1 MLKLG
6 IQKQIW
12 IGKNMK
18 SGKYTENSIKFY
30 IIGLVFVLVGLILIN
45 IDFSILDYSLI
56 GIGIV
61 LLILGIDETLKSI

>member
-1 MLKLG
+1 
-6 IQKQIW
+6 
-12 IGKNMK
+12 MK

-30 IIGLVFVLVGLILIN
+30 FIGLVFVLVGLIIIN